1 MDDLPVGVTE
11 HAAQTVTINADRV
24 PLKQL
29 LDELA
34 AETRVSISL
43 PREME
48 SESVTLSAHAVPLED
63 ALRTLL
69 DRKSV
74 TFSYATLAADAR
86 DRRSLL
92 AGVQISQEPNA
103 MVGTASSSQLLGSK
117 GNPAAGQTASPAQGP
132 LKGTRSFDDLK
143 QSIKEEKNPHTRLRL
158 LETLRSRQ
166 GEGPIVP
173 TLVIALGDQNKDIRQ
188 AALSLMMSTSEPIPW
203 VSLAK
208 MVSTGK
214 NPETLVN
221 ILGLMSDSVSE
232 GTWTKEE
239 RTAVASA
246 LTPGSLNQDSD
257 IRDDV
262 ESLIAQLVSPPQ

>member
-1 MDDLPVGVTE
+1 M
-11 HAAQTVTINADRV
+11 
-24 PLKQL
+24 
-29 LDELA
+29 
-34 AETRVSISL
+34 
-43 PREME
+43 
-48 SESVTLSAHAVPLED
+48 
-63 ALRTLL
+63 
-69 DRKSV
+69 
-74 TFSYATLAADAR
+74 
-86 DRRSLL
+86 
-92 AGVQISQEPNA
+92 
-103 MVGTASSSQLLGSK
+103 
-117 GNPAAGQTASPAQGP
+117 
-132 LKGTRSFDDLK
+132 
-143 QSIKEEKNPHTRLRL
+143 

-203 VSLAK
+203 VSLVK